1 MSPDQAIPHSRALE
15 RTLRKITEG
24 LAKELACPTE
34 HAPDWSD
41 FEWIVAR
48 AVAAMHGVSPLLSR
62 TLRWRGPAG
71 WTEFLDQQRTHTAMR
86 HARIGALLRRIDAG
100 TREAGVPAVAL
111 KGAALHAMGL

>member
-71 WTEFLDQQRTHTAMR
+71 WTEFLEEQRAHTTQRHMR
-86 HARIGALLRRIDAG
+86 IAGLLQRLDCGA
-100 TREAGVPAVAL
+100 REAGVAAVAL
-111 KGAALHAMGL
+111 K